1 MVRLLSKPELG
12 VAYEAYRRHDAFFP
26 LMGAVLQDQQ
36 DGLVLAD
43 DPRSPCRFYVEHAFG
58 FAQVFGCD
66 NAGFDEA
73 LRHYLLV
80 EKSFVA
86 SKARLYTPV
95 EPAFLRGP
103 EFDHVRSERQRFILD
118 PKRMDGV
125 GDRGVSGDT
134 GAEIR
139 GAQSGDLAAI
149 EARFGVVRRFWRSD
163 RDFLASAHAIVA
175 WVNGEPASICYAA
188 AVARGVAE
196 IDVYT
201 HPEHRRAGLGKQ
213 VVDAFSR
220 LCLGQGL
227 LPVWDCFTNNAGSM
241 ALCKSCGFDPLR
253 PAYPFYTLNK

>member
-1 MVRLLSKPELG
+1 MVRLSKPELG
-12 VAYEAYRRHDAFFP
+12 VAYEAYRRHEAFFP
-26 LMGAVLQDQQ
+26 LIGAVLQDQQ

-66 NAGFDEA
+66 NAEFDEA
-73 LRHYLLV
+73 LRQYLLV
-80 EKSFVA
+80 EKSFAA
-86 SKARLYTPV
+86 SKVRLYTPV

-103 EFDHVRSERQRFILD
+103 EFDHARSERQRFFLD
-118 PKRMDGV
+118 PKRMESV
-125 GDRGVSGDT
+125 GDRGVSSDT
-134 GAEIR
+134 GGEIR
-139 GAQSGDLAAI
+139 SAQAGDLAAI

-188 AVARGVAE
+188 AVAGGVAE
-196 IDVYT
+196 IDVFT
-201 HPEHRRAGLGKQ
+201 HQEHRRIGLGKR

-220 LCLGQGL
+220 LCLSQGL